1 MQTAL
6 TMAAI
11 TLVIALAFGLMPIK
25 GSPFNYQKR
34 LKNITAIAS
43 GIIIASAL
51 LVVVPEGFELA
62 AGGHDDHS
70 EESHEEDAELAGSV
84 ALVILEMQHGDINS
98 SDAIEEIEEL
108 LGSHDGHEHDEHEE
122 EDHEEEDDQNDH
134 DEESEDSLSDSI
146 EHVIEEVESGEINA
160 SAGIEEIEGLITT
173 HTHEEAHT
181 EEEHAHEETPV
192 AIYGLAILIG
202 FLLMLLLEASGAG
215 HAVHEEHHDHSEE
228 HGHAHVHHHKVGWT
242 LVAGLSLHAAAD
254 GLAIGAAIAS
264 GESALTTAVIAAVL
278 IHKAPA
284 AFSLG
289 VFSMHERESESEA
302 IRDVALFAAATPLAI
317 ILSYLALADIESA
330 TIGLVMLFS
339 AGSFLYVATVDTL
352 PDIHNPETGRATVVP
367 MLMGVAIVGIL
378 LILAAQMGWLDH
390 GH

>member
-11 TLVIALAFGLMPIK
+11 TLVIALVFGLMPIK
-25 GSPFNYQKR
+25 GSSFNDQKR
-34 LKNITAIAS
+34 LKMITAIAS

-62 AGGHDDHS
+62 TGEGHDEHGDDAIGGEVAIVLLEHGAG
-70 EESHEEDAELAGSV
+70 EIDAET
-84 ALVILEMQHGDINS
+84 
-98 SDAIEEIEEL
+98 AIEEIEAL
-108 LGSHDGHEHDEHEE
+108 FG
-122 EDHEEEDDQNDH
+122 DHEEHGEEEEH
-134 DEESEDSLSDSI
+134 SESEEDEESLSEEI
-146 EHVIEEVESGEINA
+146 MHVIEEVEDGDIDA
-160 SAGIEEIEGLITT
+160 ATGLAEIETLVLEHG
-173 HTHEEAHT
+173 HEE
-181 EEEHAHEETPV
+181 EEHEETPV
-192 AIYGLAILIG
+192 AVYGLAILLG

-215 HAVHEEHHDHSEE
+215 HAVHEEHHDHTKE

-264 GESALTTAVIAAVL
+264 GESALTSAVIAAVL

-289 VFSMHERESESEA
+289 VFSMHERENESQS
-302 IRDVALFAAATPLAI
+302 IKDVVLFSVATPLALI
-317 ILSYLALADIESA
+317 VSYLALADIESA

-367 MLMGVAIVGIL
+367 MLMGIALVGIL
-378 LILAAQMGWLDH
+378 LLLASQMGWLDH

>member
-11 TLVIALAFGLMPIK
+11 TLVIALFFGLMPIK
-25 GSPFNYQKR
+25 GSSFNDQKR
-34 LKNITAIAS
+34 LKSITAIAS

-62 AGGHDDHS
+62 SSEGHDEHGDDAIGGEVAIVLLEHGAG
-70 EESHEEDAELAGSV
+70 EIDAET
-84 ALVILEMQHGDINS
+84 
-98 SDAIEEIEEL
+98 AIEEIEVL
-108 LGSHDGHEHDEHEE
+108 FG
-122 EDHEEEDDQNDH
+122 DHEEHGEEEEH
-134 DEESEDSLSDSI
+134 SESEEGEESLSEEI
-146 EHVIEEVESGEINA
+146 MHVIEEVEDGDIDA
-160 SAGIEEIEGLITT
+160 ATGLAEIETLILE
-173 HTHEEAHT
+173 HGHEE
-181 EEEHAHEETPV
+181 EEHEETPV
-192 AIYGLAILIG
+192 AVYGLAILLG

-215 HAVHEEHHDHSEE
+215 HAVHEEHHDHTEE

-264 GESALTTAVIAAVL
+264 GESALTSAVIAAVL

-289 VFSMHERESESEA
+289 VFSMHERENESQS
-302 IRDVALFAAATPLAI
+302 IKDVVLFSVATPLALI
-317 ILSYLALADIESA
+317 VSYLALADIESA

-367 MLMGVAIVGIL
+367 MLMGIALVGIL
-378 LILAAQMGWLDH
+378 LLLASQMGWLDH